1 MLHDFMNSKGFTL
14 IELLVTIAVISII
27 SAVLLVGRGK
37 EEERLS
43 LGRSAFKLSQDLR
56 EVQEMVMGANSATC
70 TPGVTYSFGVYFDQT
85 SPDSYLVFANCN
97 NDNKIKDS
105 SDKILKEVKLEK
117 KVKIKNLSFS
127 PLNIVFVA
135 PDPTTFI
142 NEVSWNTEGVISLG
156 LKSDPSQQK
165 TVKINTAGRIEIE

>member
-70 TPGVTYSFGVYFDQT
+70 TPGVTYSFGVYFEQV
-85 SPDSYLVFANCN
+85 SPDSYLIFADCN
-97 NDNKIKDS
+97 NNQFKDS
-105 SDKILKEVKLEK
+105 PDQILKEVKLEK